1 MSLYHSQQDGGV
13 CGVWRCGGRQV
24 VGHVIIMVPVLC
36 YVHAIFYFKEKGLVL
51 TNAGNPQGEAGM
63 S

>member
-1 MSLYHSQQDGGV
+1 M
-13 CGVWRCGGRQV
+13 
-24 VGHVIIMVPVLC
+24 GHVIIMVPVLC

-51 TNAGNPQGEAGM
+51 ANAGNPQGEAGM